1 MPGLSIIFAFTWK
14 KGMRLRVPD
23 EISTFI
29 DLLRNREKDLYQRLV
44 VQGEWLE
51 TCQRLYDGMLM
62 DKLDLKNAH
71 HAQRI
76 AYRKMRPRR

>member
-14 KGMRLRVPD
+14 KGMRLTVPD

-29 DLLRNREKDLYQRLV
+29 DLLRDREKDLYQRLV
-44 VQGEWLE
+44 VLGEWLE

-62 DKLDLKNAH
+62 DKLDLENAH